1 MIASTRED
9 GPMIWAH
16 AATPAALD
24 AMIEVLMRAQMIE
37 PSLSYV
43 LSAPTSEYVF
53 DSAVVRLQEADLQLG
68 QDFLKKM
75 SPDLCLWA
83 DDSISKPIFGL
94 IQRFPIQIILINAK
108 TQKLRGRTWLLR
120 KTVARQALRPVAY
133 AFVETVEASGHLRNL
148 GLAARNIEVIGQ
160 FLGGVVAPGCDEAER
175 DRLGE
180 ILTGRPVWFA
190 HQVPSPE
197 IKIVLQAFLQAQ
209 RRAHQM
215 LLIFDLADPSNEAE
229 LMEICKELDLITHA
243 RAVEGEPNSRT
254 QIFLTEDCSD
264 TGLWY
269 RLASVSYMGGSFSGS
284 NLPNPMIAAA
294 LGSAVVHGPDV
305 IYFQYAYARLCEA
318 GATRPLQQVDD
329 LSQRVAELMEPDQC
343 AVMAEKG
350 WRVVSEGAVITDRL
364 VELALQ
370 KIGFGDSKK

>member
-9 GPMIWAH
+9 GPLIWAH

-24 AMIEVLMRAQMIE
+24 AMLEVLMRAQMIE

-83 DDSISKPIFGL
+83 DDSISKPLFGL

-148 GLAARNIEVIGQ
+148 GLAARNIEVLGQ

-318 GATRPLQQVDD
+318 GATRPLQQVGD

>member
-1 MIASTRED
+1 MIAPTRKD

-24 AMIEVLMRAQMIE
+24 AMLEVLMRAQMIE

-83 DDSISKPIFGL
+83 DDSISKPLFGL

-148 GLAARNIEVIGQ
+148 GLAARNIEVLGQ

-229 LMEICKELDLITHA
+229 LLEICKELDLITHA

-318 GATRPLQQVDD
+318 GATRPLQQVGD

>member
-83 DDSISKPIFGL
+83 DDSISKPLFGL

-148 GLAARNIEVIGQ
+148 GLAARNIEVLGQ

-229 LMEICKELDLITHA
+229 LLEICKELDLITHA

-318 GATRPLQQVDD
+318 GATRPLQQVGD

-350 WRVVSEGAVITDRL
+350 WRVVFEGAVITDRL
-364 VELALQ
+364 VELVLQ
-370 KIGFGDSKK
+370 KLDLEI

>member
-1 MIASTRED
+1 MIAPTRKD

-24 AMIEVLMRAQMIE
+24 AMLDLLMRAQMIE

-83 DDSISKPIFGL
+83 DDSISKPLFGL

-148 GLAARNIEVIGQ
+148 GLAARNIEVLGQ
-160 FLGGVVAPGCDEAER
+160 FLGGVVAPSCDEAER

-229 LMEICKELDLITHA
+229 LLEICKELDLITHA

-254 QIFLTEDCSD
+254 QVFLTEDCSD

-305 IYFQYAYARLCEA
+305 KYFQYAYARLCEA
-318 GATRPLQQVDD
+318 GATRPLQQVGD

>member
-1 MIASTRED
+1 MIAPTRED

-24 AMIEVLMRAQMIE
+24 AMLEVLMRAQMIE

-83 DDSISKPIFGL
+83 DDSISKPLFGL

-318 GATRPLQQVDD
+318 GATRPLQQVGD

-364 VELALQ
+364 VELVLQ

>member
-83 DDSISKPIFGL
+83 DDSISKPLFGL

-148 GLAARNIEVIGQ
+148 GLAARNIEVLGQ

-229 LMEICKELDLITHA
+229 LLEICKELDLITHA

-318 GATRPLQQVDD
+318 GATRPLQQVGD

>member
-1 MIASTRED
+1 MIAPTRED

-24 AMIEVLMRAQMIE
+24 AMLEVLMRAQMIE

-83 DDSISKPIFGL
+83 DDSISKPLFGL

-148 GLAARNIEVIGQ
+148 GLAARNIEVLGQ

-269 RLASVSYMGGSFSGS
+269 RLASVSYMGGSFFGS
-284 NLPNPMIAAA
+284 NPPNPMIAAA

>member
-1 MIASTRED
+1 MIAPTRED

-24 AMIEVLMRAQMIE
+24 AMLEVLMRAQMIE

-83 DDSISKPIFGL
+83 DDSISKPLFGL

-148 GLAARNIEVIGQ
+148 GLAARNIEVLGQ
-160 FLGGVVAPGCDEAER
+160 FLGGVVAPSCDEAER

>member
-24 AMIEVLMRAQMIE
+24 AMLEVLMRAQMIE

-83 DDSISKPIFGL
+83 DDSISKPLFGL

-108 TQKLRGRTWLLR
+108 TQKLRSRTWLLR

-133 AFVETVEASGHLRNL
+133 AFVETVEANRHLRNL
-148 GLAARNIEVIGQ
+148 GLAARNIEVLGQ

-318 GATRPLQQVDD
+318 GATRPLQYVGD

>member
-1 MIASTRED
+1 MIAPTRED

-83 DDSISKPIFGL
+83 DDSISKPLFGL

-148 GLAARNIEVIGQ
+148 GLAARNIEVLGQ

-229 LMEICKELDLITHA
+229 LLEICKELDLITHA

>member
-24 AMIEVLMRAQMIE
+24 AMLEVLMRAQMIE

>member
-1 MIASTRED
+1 
-9 GPMIWAH
+9 
-16 AATPAALD
+16 
-24 AMIEVLMRAQMIE
+24 MRAQMIE

-83 DDSISKPIFGL
+83 DDSISKPLFGL

-148 GLAARNIEVIGQ
+148 GLAARNIEVLGQ

-229 LMEICKELDLITHA
+229 LLEICKELDLITHA

-318 GATRPLQQVDD
+318 GATRPLQQVGD

>member
-1 MIASTRED
+1 MIAPTRKD

-24 AMIEVLMRAQMIE
+24 AMLEVLMRAQMIE

-83 DDSISKPIFGL
+83 DDSINKPIFGL

-148 GLAARNIEVIGQ
+148 GLAARNIEVLGQ

-318 GATRPLQQVDD
+318 GATRPLQQVGD

-364 VELALQ
+364 VELVLQ
-370 KIGFGDSKK
+370 KIGFGDLKK

>member
-1 MIASTRED
+1 MIAPPRED
-9 GPMIWAH
+9 GPLIWAH

-24 AMIEVLMRAQMIE
+24 AMLEVLMRAQMIE

-83 DDSISKPIFGL
+83 DDSISKPLFGL

-148 GLAARNIEVIGQ
+148 GLAARNIEVLGQ

-318 GATRPLQQVDD
+318 GATRPLQQVGD

>member
-1 MIASTRED
+1 MIASPRED
-9 GPMIWAH
+9 GPLIWAH

-24 AMIEVLMRAQMIE
+24 AMLEVLMRAQMIE

-83 DDSISKPIFGL
+83 DDSISKPLFGL
-94 IQRFPIQIILINAK
+94 IQKFPIQIILINAK

-133 AFVETVEASGHLRNL
+133 AVVETVEASGHLRNL
-148 GLAARNIEVIGQ
+148 GLAARNIKVLGH
-160 FLGGVVAPGCDEAER
+160 FGGGVVAPSCDEAER

-190 HQVPSPE
+190 HQVPSSE

-229 LMEICKELDLITHA
+229 LLETCKELDLITHA

-305 IYFQYAYARLCEA
+305 IHFQYAYARLCEA
-318 GATRPLQQVDD
+318 GATRPLQQVGD

-350 WRVVSEGAVITDRL
+350 WRVVSDGAVITDRL

>member
-1 MIASTRED
+1 MIAPTRED

-24 AMIEVLMRAQMIE
+24 AMLEVLMRAQMIE

-83 DDSISKPIFGL
+83 DDSISKPLFGL

-148 GLAARNIEVIGQ
+148 GLAARNIEVLGQ

-229 LMEICKELDLITHA
+229 LLEICKELDLITHA

-318 GATRPLQQVDD
+318 GATRPLQQVGD

>member
-1 MIASTRED
+1 MIAPTRED
-9 GPMIWAH
+9 GPLIWAH

-24 AMIEVLMRAQMIE
+24 AMLEVLMRAQMIE

-83 DDSISKPIFGL
+83 DDSISKPLFGL

-148 GLAARNIEVIGQ
+148 GLAARNIEVLGQ
-160 FLGGVVAPGCDEAER
+160 FLGGVVAPSCDEAER

-229 LMEICKELDLITHA
+229 LLEICKELDLITHA

-318 GATRPLQQVDD
+318 GATRPLQQVGD

>member
-1 MIASTRED
+1 MIAPTRED

-24 AMIEVLMRAQMIE
+24 AMLEVLMRAQMIE

-83 DDSISKPIFGL
+83 DDSISKPLFGL

-108 TQKLRGRTWLLR
+108 TQKLRSRTWLLR

-133 AFVETVEASGHLRNL
+133 AFVETAEANRHLRNL
-148 GLAARNIEVIGQ
+148 GLAARNIEVLGQ
-160 FLGGVVAPGCDEAER
+160 FLGGVVAPSCDEAER

-284 NLPNPMIAAA
+284 NPPNPMIAAA

-305 IYFQYAYARLCEA
+305 IHFQYAYARLCEA
-318 GATRPLQQVDD
+318 GATRPLQQVGD

>member
-1 MIASTRED
+1 MIASKRED
-9 GPMIWAH
+9 GPLIWAH

-24 AMIEVLMRAQMIE
+24 AMLEVLMRAQMIE

-43 LSAPTSEYVF
+43 LSSPTSEYVF
-53 DSAVVRLQEADLQLG
+53 DSAVVRLQETDLQLG
-68 QDFLKKM
+68 HDFLKKM

-108 TQKLRGRTWLLR
+108 TQKLRSRTWLLR

-148 GLAARNIEVIGQ
+148 GLAARNIEVLGQ
-160 FLGGVVAPGCDEAER
+160 FLGGVVVPGCDEAER

>member
-43 LSAPTSEYVF
+43 LSAATSEYVF

-350 WRVVSEGAVITDRL
+350 WRVVSEGAMVTDRL
-364 VELALQ
+364 VELTLQ
-370 KIGFGDSKK
+370 KTGFGDLDK

>member
-1 MIASTRED
+1 MIAPTRED

-94 IQRFPIQIILINAK
+94 IQRFPIHIILINAK

-148 GLAARNIEVIGQ
+148 GLAARNIEVLGQ

-229 LMEICKELDLITHA
+229 LLEICKELDLITHA

-318 GATRPLQQVDD
+318 GATRPLQQVGD

>member
-24 AMIEVLMRAQMIE
+24 AMLEVLMRAQMIE

-305 IYFQYAYARLCEA
+305 TYFQYAYARLCEA
-318 GATRPLQQVDD
+318 GATRPLQQVGD

-350 WRVVSEGAVITDRL
+350 WRVVSDGAVITDRL

>member
-1 MIASTRED
+1 MIAPTRED
-9 GPMIWAH
+9 GPLIWAH

-24 AMIEVLMRAQMIE
+24 AMLEVLMRAQMIE

-148 GLAARNIEVIGQ
+148 GLAARNIEVLGQ

-318 GATRPLQQVDD
+318 GATRPLQQVGD

>member
-1 MIASTRED
+1 MIAPPRED
-9 GPMIWAH
+9 GPLIWAH

-24 AMIEVLMRAQMIE
+24 AMLEVLMRAQMIE

-83 DDSISKPIFGL
+83 DDSISKPLFGL

-148 GLAARNIEVIGQ
+148 GLAARNIEVLGQ
-160 FLGGVVAPGCDEAER
+160 FWGGVVAPGCDEAER

-318 GATRPLQQVDD
+318 GATRPLQQVGD

>member
-1 MIASTRED
+1 MIAPTRKD

-24 AMIEVLMRAQMIE
+24 AMLDLLMRAQMIE

-83 DDSISKPIFGL
+83 DDSISKPLFGL

-108 TQKLRGRTWLLR
+108 TQKLRSRTWLLR

-148 GLAARNIEVIGQ
+148 GLAARNIEVLGQ

-318 GATRPLQQVDD
+318 GATRPLQQVGD

-364 VELALQ
+364 VELVLQ

>member
-1 MIASTRED
+1 MIAPTRED

-24 AMIEVLMRAQMIE
+24 AMLEVLMRAQMIE

-83 DDSISKPIFGL
+83 DDSISKPLFGL

-148 GLAARNIEVIGQ
+148 GLAARNIEVLGQ
-160 FLGGVVAPGCDEAER
+160 FLGGVVAPSCDEAER

-229 LMEICKELDLITHA
+229 LLEICKELDLITHA

-318 GATRPLQQVDD
+318 GATRPLQQVGD